1 MRIVRA
7 ADHHIMPWKNGG
19 GQTAEIAVFPAD
31 SALADFGWR
40 ISMATVASDGP
51 FSVFDGIDRTL
62 TVLEGAGLI
71 LAIEGQPQHTLTAS
85 SAPLFFAADA
95 ATNSILVDGTVIDL
109 NVMTRRGRYMH
120 SVRRLDM
127 DRESSLTISASTTLI
142 FCASGA
148 VEVESQTLSRFD
160 AIILENAVSLDLRP
174 HDRASLIV
182 IEIDPAA

>member
-1 MRIVRA
+1 MRIIRA
-7 ADHHIMPWKNGG
+7 ADHQVMPWKNGG

-31 SALADFGWR
+31 AALADFGWR

-51 FSVFDGIDRTL
+51 FSVFEGIDRTL

-71 LAIEGQPQHTLTAS
+71 LAIEGQPRHTLTTS

-95 ATNSILVDGTVIDL
+95 ATNSSLIDGTVTDL
-109 NVMTRRGRYMH
+109 NVMTRRRRYTH
-120 SVRRLDM
+120 SVRRLDIER
-127 DRESSLTISASTTLI
+127 DTSLTISASTTLI
-142 FCASGA
+142 FCASGNL
-148 VEVESQTLSRFD
+148 EVESQTLSRFD
-160 AIILENAVSLDLRP
+160 AIVLENAQNLDLRP